1 MSMLFQFFITAIW
14 AALLINST
22 RRLLR
27 LAHVEQLQR
36 WGRIRLRSGLNR
48 VWWWLGQHEVGAEVG
63 YALAERSTGAVVGNV
78 AGARFLFDYRYIF
91 H

>member
-1 MSMLFQFFITAIW
+1 MGMLFQLFITAIW
-14 AALLINST
+14 GALLVNNT

-48 VWWWLGQHEVGAEVG
+48 VWWWLGQHEYWQQVRADCAICLQLTVMIFM
-63 YALAERSTGAVVGNV
+63 LAWG
-78 AGARFLFDYRYIF
+78 AGA
-91 H
+91 